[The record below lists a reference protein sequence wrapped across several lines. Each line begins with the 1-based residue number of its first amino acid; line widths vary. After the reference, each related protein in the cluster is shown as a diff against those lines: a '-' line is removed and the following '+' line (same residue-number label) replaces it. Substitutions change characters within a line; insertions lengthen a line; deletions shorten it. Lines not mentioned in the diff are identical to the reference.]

1 MKSAMIPPTGTSLY
15 SILKWKPKING
26 HTLEGD
32 KSSSE
37 LGLPEVVQELWT
49 STDKVMSQKAT
60 TEALMVI
67 DWGTSI
73 VN

>member
-1 MKSAMIPPTGTSLY
+1 
-15 SILKWKPKING
+15 
-26 HTLEGD
+26 
-32 KSSSE
+32 
-37 LGLPEVVQELWT
+37 LWT